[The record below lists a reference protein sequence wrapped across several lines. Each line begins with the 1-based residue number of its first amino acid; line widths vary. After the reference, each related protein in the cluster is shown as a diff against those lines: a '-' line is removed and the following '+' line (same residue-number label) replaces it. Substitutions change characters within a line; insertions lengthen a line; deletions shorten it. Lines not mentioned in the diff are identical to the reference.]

1 MQSVPHNISVVL
13 TQWLPPAIR
22 VSWAFNPGPD
32 LLDPSMITTTNQ
44 HHHHHY
50 TVDDKTNS
58 LKLSRM
64 FRIVYFPV
72 GSKTRYVQEV
82 PINMRNVTIEQLV
95 PNTEYQLLIN
105 VVSSS
110 DLIGNSSHFIRFVSP
125 DGEPHR
131 FVRGGMNPLR
141 IRLDVD
147 PEIIVRPGEA
157 ILVSCI
163 LIFWVLVILWFIKK
177 WGKIRTLEPT
187 RHRTDTD
194 ISSFSQQT
202 RFTSIGGANI
212 PQVHTSDSR
221 NSLELVNCTSTG
233 NFQRPRLN
241 SVFLV
246 SPSRRSSLLPEE
258 YNIPRRYKSA
268 EDLKSLVLQITQ
280 TKGLHTGDLNVHKS
294 SSLQPPQ
301 CLSSNIYNGN
311 QKRRKSSIHT
321 EEVQEVKDD
330 WEKRSVIM
338 KSIDETDY
346 DAGETIRKPPQ

>member
-22 VSWAFNPGPD
+22 VSWSFTPGPD
-32 LLDPSMITTTNQ
+32 LIESTSQ
-44 HHHHHY
+44 A
-50 TVDDKTNS
+50 DKS
-58 LKLSRM
+58 FKLSKM

-157 ILVSCI
+157 ILVSFI

-221 NSLELVNCTSTG
+221 DSLELVNCTSTG

-280 TKGLHTGDLNVHKS
+280 TKGLHTTGPYVHKS
-294 SSLQPPQ
+294 SSLQPPLP
-301 CLSSNIYNGN
+301 LSSSPSYNGY
-311 QKRRKSSIHT
+311 QKQRRKSSVHSDET
-321 EEVQEVKDD
+321 AEVKEELD
-330 WEKRSVIM
+330 KRPLKM
-338 KSIDETDY
+338 KSIDENDC
-346 DAGETIRKPPQ
+346 DSGENRRQNTQ

>member
-1 MQSVPHNISVVL
+1 MEIVFLSLCFSTFVL
-13 TQWLPPAIR
+13 
-22 VSWAFNPGPD
+22 FFCF
-32 LLDPSMITTTNQ
+32 LL
-44 HHHHHY
+44 
-50 TVDDKTNS
+50 
-58 LKLSRM
+58 
-64 FRIVYFPV
+64 
-72 GSKTRYVQEV
+72 
-82 PINMRNVTIEQLV
+82 
-95 PNTEYQLLIN
+95 
-105 VVSSS
+105 
-110 DLIGNSSHFIRFVSP
+110 
-125 DGEPHR
+125 EPHR

-301 CLSSNIYNGN
+301 CLSSNIYNGKNLIIFKSFEHQLDHLN
-311 QKRRKSSIHT
+311 QITIKSYS
-321 EEVQEVKDD
+321 EMSKQLQFLGELLGCF
-330 WEKRSVIM
+330 SVPNQNNLLLL
-338 KSIDETDY
+338 T
-346 DAGETIRKPPQ
+346 